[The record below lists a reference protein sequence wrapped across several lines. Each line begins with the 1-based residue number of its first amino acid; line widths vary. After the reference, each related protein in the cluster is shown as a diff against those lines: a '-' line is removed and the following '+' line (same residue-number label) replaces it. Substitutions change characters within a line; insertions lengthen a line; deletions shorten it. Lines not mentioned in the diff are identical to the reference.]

1 MYFIQDKNCIYVKEK
16 LYGGRIEL
24 VDTDPESPE
33 SGVVY
38 INRSTLECK
47 FYNQETPVVIAK
59 GFTTTISDSPNDNLL
74 PTAKAVSDFVK
85 KK

>member
-1 MYFIQDKNCIYVKEK
+1 MALLKLHGINFEDQQLLETKDQDTMYFIQDKNCIYVKEK

-47 FYNQETPVVIAK
+47 FYNC
-59 GFTTTISDSPNDNLL
+59 LL
-74 PTAKAVSDFVK
+74 YTSYIYNYT
-85 KK
+85 